1 MAAQDRQVARRTGIE
16 ITGPELWP
24 VGFAGALPRS
34 SAIPVRILIAPQPRA
49 RTSIAELLGRR
60 EVVVW
65 ASDPSAVEAAVLIT
79 AGANAYVTEL
89 DDLTAAAATGASQ
102 ISPEVTA
109 RMAAVCRLARITRDP
124 HFDKLSVAARAAA
137 RGQAWPLA
145 CLSTDLTQ
153 TRSLLTQ
160 LRWRL

>member
-1 MAAQDRQVARRTGIE
+1 MAAQDRQVAGKTGIE
-16 ITGPELWP
+16 ITGPEPWP

-49 RTSIAELLGRR
+49 RTSIAELRGRR

-89 DDLTAAAATGASQ
+89 DDLAAAIRA
-102 ISPEVTA
+102 VTSGEIWLA
-109 RMAAVCRLARITRDP
+109 PVAAAAVCRLARITRDP

-145 CLSTDLTQ
+145 CLSTGLTQ
-153 TRSLLTQ
+153 AQSLLTE
-160 LRWRL
+160 LRWQL

>member
-49 RTSIAELLGRR
+49 RTSIAELRGRR

-89 DDLTAAAATGASQ
+89 DDLMAAIRAVTSGEIWLAPVAA
-102 ISPEVTA
+102 
-109 RMAAVCRLARITRDP
+109 AAVCRLARITRDP
-124 HFDKLSVAARAAA
+124 HFDKLSVAARAATLGPWRPLGRRPRA
-137 RGQAWPLA
+137 CRSAGRG
-145 CLSTDLTQ
+145 
-153 TRSLLTQ
+153 
-160 LRWRL
+160 